1 MGLEAVPQPGVYAG
15 RLADHARMLQREARC
30 ALDQGHYTRASA
42 LLGDA
47 EMLADDVHQ
56 LVGEMERRELS
67 GLAMLAAYDVRDAAL
82 PSLPRKRSPFVLPSR
97 GMRIM
102 IGASLAIGLAMTE

>member
-1 MGLEAVPQPGVYAG
+1 
-15 RLADHARMLQREARC
+15 MLQREARC
-30 ALDQGHYTRASA
+30 ALDQGQYTRASA

-56 LVGEMERRELS
+56 LVGDMERRELS
-67 GLAMLAAYDVRDAAL
+67 GLATLAAYDVREPALAA
-82 PSLPRKRSPFVLPSR
+82 PPRKRTRFVLPSR